1 VKIVIVGGVAAGASA
16 ATKARRVNEE
26 AEIIMFDKGPYV
38 SFANC
43 GLPYYIGGDISKKER
58 LLLVTAQL
66 FKDRFNIDVRL
77 NHEAIAI
84 DPEKKTV
91 TVRNGDGIF
100 KETYDK
106 LILAM
111 GSVPLKP
118 SLPGI
123 NLAGVY
129 TVFTI
134 DDVATIKDKL
144 EEAKAAVVIGG
155 GFIGIETCEALL
167 KRGIDVTLVEKMPQL
182 IPNFDREFSLPVER
196 HFQTKGLKI
205 ILGQSVAKING
216 TQTVEE
222 VWLSNG
228 ISLKTDMVIVT
239 IGTRPQLEIARKA
252 GIVIGSSGGV
262 VVDATMQTSKAAIY
276 AAGDIVESL
285 HLVSGNRVC
294 NQLAGSAAKQGR
306 IAGANAAGSKLLFK
320 GVLGTSVIKAGDI
333 AVARTGLNEREALQ
347 LGKNYFV
354 CYSPTLHHAGYYPGA
369 KWMICKLVVENFTG
383 KILGAE
389 LVGWEGVDKRA
400 DVLATAIYGGLS
412 VFDLEQL
419 DLAYAPPYGAARD
432 PVIMVG
438 MIAGNIIRGEG
449 RVVTPRQLDEM
460 RKREDVIV
468 VDCRTTKEYETGHI
482 DDVIHIPVDQLRKR
496 YGELD
501 KSKKIV
507 LYCKIGY
514 RGNVALRFLLQKGF
528 DVYNL
533 TGGYKGY
540 MMNIDE

>member
-1 VKIVIVGGVAAGASA
+1 VRIVIVGGVAAGASA

-26 AEIIMFDKGPYV
+26 AEIIMFEKGLYV

-43 GLPYYIGGDISKKER
+43 GLPYYIGGDIPKKEQ

-66 FKDRFNIDVRL
+66 FRDRFNIDVRL
-77 NHEAIAI
+77 NHEALEI
-84 DPEKKTV
+84 DLEHKTV
-91 TVRNGDGIF
+91 TVKNGDGIF
-100 KETYDK
+100 KQAYDK

-111 GSVPLKP
+111 GSIPLRP
-118 SLPGI
+118 TIPGI

-134 DDVATIKDKL
+134 DDVTTIAEKL
-144 EEAKAAVVIGG
+144 EEAKSAVVIGG
-155 GFIGIETCEALL
+155 GFIGLETSEALL
-167 KRGIDVTLVEKMPQL
+167 QRGIKVTLVERMPQL
-182 IPNFDREFSLPVER
+182 IPNFDQEFSLPVER
-196 HFQTKGLKI
+196 HLKAKGLKI
-205 ILGQSVAKING
+205 ILGQSVETLNG
-216 TQTVEE
+216 SQTVEE

-228 ISLKTDMVIVT
+228 MRLKTDMVVVT
-239 IGTRPQLEIARKA
+239 IGTRPQIEIARKA
-252 GIVIGSSGGV
+252 GIAIGDSGGI
-262 VVDATMQTSKAAIY
+262 VVDATMQTSKSAIY

-285 HLVSGNRVC
+285 HLVSGNRVR
-294 NQLAGSAAKQGR
+294 NQLAGSAVKQGR
-306 IAGANAAGSKLLFK
+306 IAGANAAGSKMLFK
-320 GVLGTSVIKAGDI
+320 GVLGTSIIKAGDMT
-333 AVARTGLNEREALQ
+333 AARTGLNEREALK

-354 CYSPTLHHAGYYPGA
+354 CYSPTLHHAGYYPEA
-369 KWMICKLVVENFTG
+369 RWMICKLVVENFTG

-389 LVGWEGVDKRA
+389 IIGWEGVDKRI
-400 DVLATAIYGGLS
+400 DVLATAIYEGLS

-438 MIAGNIIRGEG
+438 MIASNIIRGEG
-449 RVVTPRQLDEM
+449 KMVTPRQLDEM
-460 RKREDVIV
+460 RKGEDVIV
-468 VDCRTTKEYETGHI
+468 VDCRSKREYETGHL

-514 RGNVALRFLLQKGF
+514 RGNVALRFLLRKGF

-540 MMNIDE
+540 MMNIGE